1 MLDLLNCLVFANDF
15 LEMTPALAGRSGLQE
30 FAEAFEDTGGP
41 EYLENYFLFSLE
53 MKILEW

>member
-1 MLDLLNCLVFANDF
+1 
-15 LEMTPALAGRSGLQE
+15 MTPALAGRSGLQE